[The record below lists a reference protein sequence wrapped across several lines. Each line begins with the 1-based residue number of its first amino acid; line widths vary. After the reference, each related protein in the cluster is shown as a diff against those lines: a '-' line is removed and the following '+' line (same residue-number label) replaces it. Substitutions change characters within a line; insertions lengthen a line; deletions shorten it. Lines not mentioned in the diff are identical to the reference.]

1 MLAFLDELQDRWI
14 PSQQGTRFWI
24 PDASTNGFLRH
35 FRKCISIQDVN
46 QSVEEA
52 AKFNRYQDV
61 LKLECWAERLQS

>member
-1 MLAFLDELQDRWI
+1 MLSFLDELQDRLI
-14 PSQQGTRFWI
+14 LSQQGMPGAGRNEELSETL
-24 PDASTNGFLRH
+24 ST
-35 FRKCISIQDVN
+35 CISTQDVN

>member
-1 MLAFLDELQDRWI
+1 MLAFLDELQDRLI
-14 PSQQGTRFWI
+14 LSQQGM
-24 PDASTNGFLRH
+24 PDAGRNEELSETLSS
-35 FRKCISIQDVN
+35 CISTQDVN